1 MKHKNNKIDVI
12 IKHLNKSKNDTSRTY
27 NKKEK
32 QIFTNLETKKNNKKM
47 INQFKNTLNDLMSG
61 IHKKNGERNIK
72 TKYINIRNYKDGY
85 SSRISSFINKKEK
98 ILCLVTEF
106 ANKGDLFQKITYF
119 KQMQKSFEEKDIL
132 NIFIQ
137 ILQGLKCLHD
147 HNILH
152 RDLKSAN
159 IFLFNNNLA
168 KIGDLNVSKVTKN
181 GIGHTQ
187 TGTPYYASPEVW
199 NDESYTNKSDIWSLG
214 CVLYEMIC
222 LTPPFKAESMDGL
235 YHKII
240 KGKYNKIPE
249 KYSKELNE
257 ILKLLFNVNPKERP
271 SCDELLKNSI
281 IKNKIEFFEENNKF
295 NDDINNNE
303 ENELLKTIKISKNLL
318 FLSGRL
324 PKANYNNENEANN
337 IKKLDNNKLLI
348 KSITSINEEKKD
360 YILPT
365 NKLKNIQML
374 KKNIKLKKLN
384 VFTEPTINKNE
395 ENIIKN
401 KNKNLI
407 LNSSPNKITQS
418 NENKI
423 YNNAKSQRNKRIIV
437 SNLLRNKGMNN
448 LYKMYVSKDFMQK
461 IESPNKKYALYLPKI
476 FTRKKVKEK
485 NQDNNS
491 NSLIEEKSN

>member
-1 MKHKNNKIDVI
+1 MNNFELISKLGEGSYSTVYKVRRKADLKMYALKKVKLKN
-12 IKHLNKSKNDTSRTY
+12 LSE
-27 NKKEK
+27 KEK
-32 QIFTNLETKKNNKKM
+32 QNA
-47 INQFKNTLNDLMSG
+47 LNEIRILAS
-61 IHKKNGERNIK
+61 IK
-72 TKYINIRNYKDGY
+72 SDHIITYKEA
-85 SSRISSFINKKEK
+85 FIEEKEK

-119 KQMQKSFEEKDIL
+119 KQMQKSFEEKDIW

-303 ENELLKTIKISKNLL
+303 ESELLKTIKISKNLL

-337 IKKLDNNKLLI
+337 IKTLDNNKLLI

-365 NKLKNIQML
+365 IKLKNIQML

-437 SNLLRNKGMNN
+437 SNLLRIKGMNN

>member
-1 MKHKNNKIDVI
+1 MNNFELISKLGEGSYSTVYKVRRKADLKMYALKKVKLKN
-12 IKHLNKSKNDTSRTY
+12 LSE
-27 NKKEK
+27 KEK
-32 QIFTNLETKKNNKKM
+32 QNA
-47 INQFKNTLNDLMSG
+47 LNEIRILAS
-61 IHKKNGERNIK
+61 IK
-72 TKYINIRNYKDGY
+72 SDHIITYKEA
-85 SSRISSFINKKEK
+85 FIEEKEK

-119 KQMQKSFEEKDIL
+119 KQMQKSFEEKDIW

-281 IKNKIEFFEENNKF
+281 IKNRIEFFEENNKF

-303 ENELLKTIKISKNLL
+303 ERELLKTIKISKNLL

-337 IKKLDNNKLLI
+337 IKTLDNNKLLI

-365 NKLKNIQML
+365 IKLKNIQML

>member
-1 MKHKNNKIDVI
+1 MNNFELISKLGEGSYSTVYKVRRKADLKMYALKKVKLKN
-12 IKHLNKSKNDTSRTY
+12 LSE
-27 NKKEK
+27 KEK
-32 QIFTNLETKKNNKKM
+32 QNA
-47 INQFKNTLNDLMSG
+47 LNEIRILAS
-61 IHKKNGERNIK
+61 IK
-72 TKYINIRNYKDGY
+72 SDHIITYKEA
-85 SSRISSFINKKEK
+85 FIEEKEK

-119 KQMQKSFEEKDIL
+119 KQMQKSFEEKDIW

-303 ENELLKTIKISKNLL
+303 ERELLKTIKISKNLL

-337 IKKLDNNKLLI
+337 IKTLDNNKLLI

-365 NKLKNIQML
+365 IKLKNIQML

-485 NQDNNS
+485 NQDNNN

>member
-1 MKHKNNKIDVI
+1 MNNFELISKLGEGSYSTVYKVRRKADLKMYALKKVKLKN
-12 IKHLNKSKNDTSRTY
+12 LSE
-27 NKKEK
+27 KEK
-32 QIFTNLETKKNNKKM
+32 QNA
-47 INQFKNTLNDLMSG
+47 LNEIRILAS
-61 IHKKNGERNIK
+61 IK
-72 TKYINIRNYKDGY
+72 SDHIITYKEA
-85 SSRISSFINKKEK
+85 FIEEKEK

-119 KQMQKSFEEKDIL
+119 KQMQKSFEEKDIW

-257 ILKLLFNVNPKERP
+257 ILKSLFNVNPKERP

-303 ENELLKTIKISKNLL
+303 ESELLKTIKISKNLL

-337 IKKLDNNKLLI
+337 IKTLDNNKLLI

-365 NKLKNIQML
+365 IKLKNIQML

-485 NQDNNS
+485 NQDNNN

>member
-1 MKHKNNKIDVI
+1 MNNFELISKLGEGSYSTVYKVRRKADLKMYALKKVKLKN
-12 IKHLNKSKNDTSRTY
+12 LSE
-27 NKKEK
+27 KEK
-32 QIFTNLETKKNNKKM
+32 QNA
-47 INQFKNTLNDLMSG
+47 LNEIRILAS
-61 IHKKNGERNIK
+61 IK
-72 TKYINIRNYKDGY
+72 SDHIITYKEA
-85 SSRISSFINKKEK
+85 FIEEKEK

-119 KQMQKSFEEKDIL
+119 KQMQKSFEEKDIW

-257 ILKLLFNVNPKERP
+257 ILKLLFNENPKERP

-295 NDDINNNE
+295 KDDINNNE
-303 ENELLKTIKISKNLL
+303 ESELLKTIKISKNLL

-337 IKKLDNNKLLI
+337 IKTLDNNKLLI

-360 YILPT
+360 YILPMI
-365 NKLKNIQML
+365 KLKNIQML

-384 VFTEPTINKNE
+384 VFTEPNKNE

>member
-1 MKHKNNKIDVI
+1 MNNFELISKLGEGSYSTVYKVRRKADLKMYALKKVKLKN
-12 IKHLNKSKNDTSRTY
+12 LSE
-27 NKKEK
+27 KEK
-32 QIFTNLETKKNNKKM
+32 QNA
-47 INQFKNTLNDLMSG
+47 LNEIRILAS
-61 IHKKNGERNIK
+61 IK
-72 TKYINIRNYKDGY
+72 SDHIITYKEA
-85 SSRISSFINKKEK
+85 FIEEKEK

-119 KQMQKSFEEKDIL
+119 KQMQKSFEEKDIW

-303 ENELLKTIKISKNLL
+303 ESELLKTIKISKNLL

-337 IKKLDNNKLLI
+337 IKTLDNNKLLI

-365 NKLKNIQML
+365 IKLKNIQML

-437 SNLLRNKGMNN
+437 SNLLRIKGMHN

-485 NQDNNS
+485 NQDNNN

>member
-1 MKHKNNKIDVI
+1 MNNFELISKLGEGSYSTVYKVRRKADLKMYALKKVKLKN
-12 IKHLNKSKNDTSRTY
+12 LSE
-27 NKKEK
+27 KEK
-32 QIFTNLETKKNNKKM
+32 QNA
-47 INQFKNTLNDLMSG
+47 LNEIRILAS
-61 IHKKNGERNIK
+61 IK
-72 TKYINIRNYKDGY
+72 SDHIIAYKEA
-85 SSRISSFINKKEK
+85 FIEEKEK

-119 KQMQKSFEEKDIL
+119 KQMQKSFEEKDIW

-303 ENELLKTIKISKNLL
+303 ESELLKTIKISKNLL

-337 IKKLDNNKLLI
+337 IKTLDNNKLLI

-365 NKLKNIQML
+365 IKLKNIQML

-437 SNLLRNKGMNN
+437 SNLLRIKGMNN

>member
-1 MKHKNNKIDVI
+1 MNNFELISKLGEGSYSTVYKVRRKADLKMYALKKVKLKN
-12 IKHLNKSKNDTSRTY
+12 LSE
-27 NKKEK
+27 KEK
-32 QIFTNLETKKNNKKM
+32 QNA
-47 INQFKNTLNDLMSG
+47 LNEIRILAS
-61 IHKKNGERNIK
+61 IK
-72 TKYINIRNYKDGY
+72 SDHIITYKEA
-85 SSRISSFINKKEK
+85 FIEEKEK

-119 KQMQKSFEEKDIL
+119 KQMQKSFEEKDIW

-137 ILQGLKCLHD
+137 ILKGLKCLHD

-295 NDDINNNE
+295 NDNINNNE
-303 ENELLKTIKISKNLL
+303 ESELLKTIKISKNLL

-337 IKKLDNNKLLI
+337 IKTLDNNKLLI

-365 NKLKNIQML
+365 IKLKNIQML

-384 VFTEPTINKNE
+384 FFTEPTINKNE

>member
-1 MKHKNNKIDVI
+1 MNNFELISKLGEGSYSTVYKVRRKADLKMYALKKVKLKN
-12 IKHLNKSKNDTSRTY
+12 LSE
-27 NKKEK
+27 KEK
-32 QIFTNLETKKNNKKM
+32 QNA
-47 INQFKNTLNDLMSG
+47 LNEIRILAS
-61 IHKKNGERNIK
+61 IK
-72 TKYINIRNYKDGY
+72 SDHIITYKEA
-85 SSRISSFINKKEK
+85 FIEEKEK

-119 KQMQKSFEEKDIL
+119 KQMQKSFEEKDIW

-303 ENELLKTIKISKNLL
+303 ESELLKTIKISKNLL

-337 IKKLDNNKLLI
+337 IKTLDNNKLLI

-365 NKLKNIQML
+365 IKLKNIQML

-384 VFTEPTINKNE
+384 VFTEPTI
-395 ENIIKN
+395 IKT
-401 KNKNLI
+401 K
-407 LNSSPNKITQS
+407 KI
-418 NENKI
+418 
-423 YNNAKSQRNKRIIV
+423 
-437 SNLLRNKGMNN
+437 
-448 LYKMYVSKDFMQK
+448 
-461 IESPNKKYALYLPKI
+461 
-476 FTRKKVKEK
+476 
-485 NQDNNS
+485 
-491 NSLIEEKSN
+491 

>member
-1 MKHKNNKIDVI
+1 MNNFELISKLGEGSYSTVYKVRRKADLKMYALKKVKLKN
-12 IKHLNKSKNDTSRTY
+12 LSE
-27 NKKEK
+27 KEK
-32 QIFTNLETKKNNKKM
+32 QNA
-47 INQFKNTLNDLMSG
+47 LNEIRILAS
-61 IHKKNGERNIK
+61 IK
-72 TKYINIRNYKDGY
+72 SDHIIAYKEA
-85 SSRISSFINKKEK
+85 FIEEKEK

-281 IKNKIEFFEENNKF
+281 IKNKIEFFDENNKF

-303 ENELLKTIKISKNLL
+303 ESELLKTIKISKNLL

-337 IKKLDNNKLLI
+337 IKTLDNNKLLI

-365 NKLKNIQML
+365 IKLKNIQML

-437 SNLLRNKGMNN
+437 SNLLRIKGMNN

-485 NQDNNS
+485 NQDNNN

>member
-1 MKHKNNKIDVI
+1 MNNFELISKLGEGSYSTVYKVRRKADLKMYALKKVKLKN
-12 IKHLNKSKNDTSRTY
+12 LSE
-27 NKKEK
+27 KEK
-32 QIFTNLETKKNNKKM
+32 QNA
-47 INQFKNTLNDLMSG
+47 LNEIRILAS
-61 IHKKNGERNIK
+61 IK
-72 TKYINIRNYKDGY
+72 SDHIITYKEA
-85 SSRISSFINKKEK
+85 FIEEKEK

-119 KQMQKSFEEKDIL
+119 KQMQKSFEEKDIW

-240 KGKYNKIPE
+240 KGKCNKIPE

-303 ENELLKTIKISKNLL
+303 ESELLKTIKISKNLL

-337 IKKLDNNKLLI
+337 IKTLDNNKLLI

-365 NKLKNIQML
+365 IKLKNIQML

-485 NQDNNS
+485 NQDNNN

>member
-1 MKHKNNKIDVI
+1 MNNFELISKLGEGSYSTVYKVRRKADLKMYALKKVKLKN
-12 IKHLNKSKNDTSRTY
+12 LSE
-27 NKKEK
+27 KEK
-32 QIFTNLETKKNNKKM
+32 QNA
-47 INQFKNTLNDLMSG
+47 LNEIRILAS
-61 IHKKNGERNIK
+61 IK
-72 TKYINIRNYKDGY
+72 SDHIITYKEA
-85 SSRISSFINKKEK
+85 FIEEKEK

-119 KQMQKSFEEKDIL
+119 KQMQKSFEEKDIW

-303 ENELLKTIKISKNLL
+303 ESELLKTIKISKNLL

-337 IKKLDNNKLLI
+337 IKTLDNNKLLI

-365 NKLKNIQML
+365 IKLKNIQML

>member
-1 MKHKNNKIDVI
+1 MNNFELISKLGEGSYSTVYKVRRKADLKMYALKKVKLKN
-12 IKHLNKSKNDTSRTY
+12 LSE
-27 NKKEK
+27 KEK
-32 QIFTNLETKKNNKKM
+32 QNA
-47 INQFKNTLNDLMSG
+47 LNEIRILAS
-61 IHKKNGERNIK
+61 IK
-72 TKYINIRNYKDGY
+72 SDHIITYKEA
-85 SSRISSFINKKEK
+85 FIEEKEK

-119 KQMQKSFEEKDIL
+119 KQMQKSFEEKDIW

-303 ENELLKTIKISKNLL
+303 ESELLKTIKISKNLL

-337 IKKLDNNKLLI
+337 IKTLDNNKLLI

-365 NKLKNIQML
+365 IKLKNIQML

-485 NQDNNS
+485 NQDNYS

>member
-1 MKHKNNKIDVI
+1 MNNFELISKLGEGSYSTVYKVRRKADLKMYALKKVKLKN
-12 IKHLNKSKNDTSRTY
+12 LSE
-27 NKKEK
+27 KEK
-32 QIFTNLETKKNNKKM
+32 QNA
-47 INQFKNTLNDLMSG
+47 LNEIRILAS
-61 IHKKNGERNIK
+61 IK
-72 TKYINIRNYKDGY
+72 SDHIITYKEA
-85 SSRISSFINKKEK
+85 FIEEKEK

-152 RDLKSAN
+152 RDLKSAT

-222 LTPPFKAESMDGL
+222 LTQPFKAESMDGL

-337 IKKLDNNKLLI
+337 IKTLDNNKLLI

-365 NKLKNIQML
+365 IKLKNIQML

>member
-1 MKHKNNKIDVI
+1 MRRKADLKMYALKKVKLKN
-12 IKHLNKSKNDTSRTY
+12 LSE
-27 NKKEK
+27 KEK
-32 QIFTNLETKKNNKKM
+32 QNA
-47 INQFKNTLNDLMSG
+47 LNEIRILAS
-61 IHKKNGERNIK
+61 IK
-72 TKYINIRNYKDGY
+72 SDHIITYKEA
-85 SSRISSFINKKEK
+85 FIEEKEK

-119 KQMQKSFEEKDIL
+119 KQMQKSFEEKDIW

-303 ENELLKTIKISKNLL
+303 ESELLKTIKISKNLL

-365 NKLKNIQML
+365 IKLKNIQML

-476 FTRKKVKEK
+476 LQEKK
-485 NQDNNS
+485 
-491 NSLIEEKSN
+491 

>member
-1 MKHKNNKIDVI
+1 MNNFELISKLGEGSYSTVYKVRRKADLKMYALKKVKLKN
-12 IKHLNKSKNDTSRTY
+12 LSE
-27 NKKEK
+27 KEK
-32 QIFTNLETKKNNKKM
+32 QNA
-47 INQFKNTLNDLMSG
+47 LNEIRILAS
-61 IHKKNGERNIK
+61 IK
-72 TKYINIRNYKDGY
+72 SDHIIAYKEA
-85 SSRISSFINKKEK
+85 FIEEKEK

-119 KQMQKSFEEKDIL
+119 KQMQKSFEEKDIW

-137 ILQGLKCLHD
+137 ILKGLKCLHD

-222 LTPPFKAESMDGL
+222 LTPPFKAESMDRL

-303 ENELLKTIKISKNLL
+303 ESELLKTIKISKNLL

-337 IKKLDNNKLLI
+337 IKTLDNNKLLI

-365 NKLKNIQML
+365 IKLKNIQML

-437 SNLLRNKGMNN
+437 SNLLRIKGMNN

-476 FTRKKVKEK
+476 LQEKK
-485 NQDNNS
+485 
-491 NSLIEEKSN
+491 